1 MSAIKVEDINVDT
14 LDEIANRWEEGRIRQ
29 LVSRSMIQLGVELN
43 RARGEAVNAETRARI
58 RAGKLY
64 NQYKFSEKDI
74 AELLDIELKEVRR
87 WLKSYK

>member
-14 LDEIANRWEEGRIRQ
+14 LDEIAERWEEGRVRQLIRQ
-29 LVSRSMIQLGVELN
+29 SMIELGVQLN
-43 RARGEAVNAETRARI
+43 TARGKAINAETRARI